1 MDPMWLAPRR
11 SSSRACCFWPPSVG
25 ATLLA
30 LWRWPVWGFVGAW
43 FFAIL
48 APSSSVLPVVTQ
60 TLAEH
65 RMYLPLAAVLTLGVV
80 GLQCLLGRRGLVIAA
95 VLAVGWGGLT
105 IRRNVDYGSAV
116 SIWTD
121 TVTKW
126 PDNARAQY
134 GLGAALLRAG
144 RPAEAIPCYERALRL
159 DPARADVCSDLGN
172 ALADA
177 GRVPE
182 AIQHYEQAL
191 RLNPDLADVHNNF
204 GAVLYTAGRMAEAIP
219 HYRRALQLKPEYL
232 EAEYN
237 LGLALFDAG
246 RTGMAVVA
254 FRAVV
259 ERAPG
264 LVAAWCSLGRALER
278 SGRIDDAAASFE
290 EALRRAPDSAEAR
303 AGLAR
308 LRAVRR

>member
-1 MDPMWLAPRR
+1 MWLAPRR

-116 SIWTD
+116 AIWTD

-308 LRAVRR
+308 LRAARR